1 MLNAAL
7 VGGQSAPP
15 VTPPVGVFLR
25 IFPRVPIVTIGN
37 ALEALTRRSG
47 DAAQIVA
54 DYLHGSTLALNLLL
68 RRSAPYLWSVV
79 ITCVAALVRAGLGTF
94 LGVRYPLG
102 TFYAAVAIIGWFWGV
117 SPAVLAAVL
126 GYLLG
131 DYFFLT
137 PRPPTFGTGSNALE
151 PVVYAAICSA
161 LIALV
166 YRVYERERRLDQALS
181 DHAST
186 RQALVDSDA
195 RFKRYLDALPDIV
208 YTWKAD
214 GSMEYV
220 NPRWADY
227 VGGAENVS
235 DEMVSANVPAEDLR
249 ELIERRNEALRRGE
263 PLRAEFRLRDRHG
276 WPRWFMTRCV
286 PIRDAKNS
294 ITGWVGTSID
304 IDDEKR
310 AAEALELSERRYRS
324 VSEAVDF
331 GMWSADNA
339 GRLTFMSA
347 RYLDFLG
354 VTQEQ
359 VGAQLWSAVQAPP
372 EEIHEAAGR
381 WERCKATGE
390 PWESEYSV
398 RGKDGAVRR
407 VWSRGVALRGADG
420 AVSSWAGFNLDVTE
434 RYAAAHAGDQARQRL
449 EAVTNAMS
457 IGVAQCNRQMEY
469 VWANPAYARL
479 MGGSPEQIDQFQGR
493 RLEDVLGRAAFE
505 RLEPSF
511 LRVLNGDSAE
521 FEGQL
526 ESGIDPDPWI
536 HARYTPIWNGDPAPI
551 GWVAVINDLTE
562 RRALEQQLRD
572 TNRRKDAFLATLAH
586 ELRNPLAP
594 IRYATQLMKPGTP
607 TEMAADARRMIER
620 QLAHMARLLDDLL
633 DVSRITR
640 GTLEI
645 RRDTL
650 DLRAALQYAVDAA
663 RPLAEAV
670 EQDIQVDLPSD
681 PLPVSGDE
689 TRLIQ
694 VVGNIINN
702 AIKFANPGGRI
713 FVSAASDGAMV
724 AVSVRD
730 TGRGISQELLP
741 NIFEMF
747 VQGEPNSQSQS
758 GLGIGLA
765 LAKQMIDL
773 HGGRIEAHSDGPGR
787 GSEFRVLLPRVAELP
802 AMQDSVADAKVSVL
816 GANNIRVLVVD
827 DNVDAADSLAL
838 FLKIAGYQTRVAY
851 DGRTAVE
858 MAEILEPGVVLLDL
872 GLPYLN
878 GHEVARRLRVL
889 PWGRT
894 ARLIALTG
902 WGQEDDVLR
911 SRQSGFDEHLTKP
924 VDPEVLLQRIILL
937 TRDQAQTGN

>member
-1 MLNAAL
+1 M
-7 VGGQSAPP
+7 
-15 VTPPVGVFLR
+15 
-25 IFPRVPIVTIGN
+25 
-37 ALEALTRRSG
+37 RR
-47 DAAQIVA
+47 
-54 DYLHGSTLALNLLL
+54 STLALNLSL
-68 RRSAPYLWSVV
+68 RRSAPYIWSAAIV
-79 ITCVAALVRAGLGTF
+79 CAAALVRAGFGTF
-94 LGVRYPLG
+94 LGEHYPLG

-117 SPAVLAAVL
+117 SPAVLAAAL
-126 GYLLG
+126 GYLVG

-137 PRPPTFGTGSNALE
+137 PRAPPFGTESNVLE
-151 PVVYAAICSA
+151 PAAYAAICSA

-166 YRVYERERRLDQALS
+166 YRVQDRQRQLDQALN

-186 RQALVDSDA
+186 RQALVESDA

-214 GSMEYV
+214 GSIEYV
-220 NPRWADY
+220 NPRWVDY
-227 VGGAENVS
+227 VGAETVT
-235 DEMVSANVPAEDLR
+235 DEIVAAHVPAEDLS
-249 ELIERRNEALRRGE
+249 ELNERRNESLRSGE
-263 PLRAEFRLRDRHG
+263 PLRAEFRLRDQHG
-276 WPRWFMTRCV
+276 RARWFMTRCV
-286 PIRDAKNS
+286 PLGDAKGS

-339 GRLTFMSA
+339 GRLTYISA
-347 RYLDFLG
+347 RFLDFLG
-354 VTQEQ
+354 VTQERAE
-359 VGAQLWSAVQAPP
+359 AQLWSAIQAPP
-372 EEIHEAAGR
+372 GEIQEAAAR

-390 PWESEYSV
+390 PWEWEYSL
-398 RGKDGAVRR
+398 RGKDGAVCR
-407 VWSRGVALRGADG
+407 VWSRGVALRGSDD

-434 RYAAAHAGDQARQRL
+434 RYAAARARDQARQRL
-449 EAVTNAMS
+449 ELVTNAMS
-457 IGVAQCNRQMEY
+457 LGVAQCNRQMEY
-469 VWANPAYARL
+469 VWVNPAYARL
-479 MGGSPEQIDQFQGR
+479 IGCSPEQIGQIQGR

-505 RLEPSF
+505 RLEPTF

-526 ESGIDPDPWI
+526 ESGVDPNRWI

-562 RRALEQQLRD
+562 RRALEEQLRD

-594 IRYATQLMKPGTP
+594 IRYATQLLKPGTP

-650 DLRAALQYAVDAA
+650 DLRATLRHAIDAA

-670 EQDIQVDLPSD
+670 EHDIRVELPND

-689 TRLIQ
+689 TRLAQ
-694 VVGNIINN
+694 VVGNIIDN
-702 AIKFANPGGRI
+702 AIKFTNPGGTI
-713 FVSAASDGAMV
+713 YVSAAFDGAMV
-724 AVSVRD
+724 VASVRD
-730 TGRGISQELLP
+730 TGRGISAEMLP
-741 NIFEMF
+741 SIFDMF
-747 VQGEPNSQSQS
+747 VQGEPNSQTQS

-773 HGGRIEAHSDGPGR
+773 HGGRIEVYSDGPRR
-787 GSEFRVLLPRVAELP
+787 GSEFRVLLPRVAERP
-802 AMQDSVADAKVSVL
+802 AMQDSLVDATKVSVL
-816 GANNIRVLVVD
+816 GANNIRVLIVD

-858 MAEILEPGVVLLDL
+858 MAEILKPAVVLLDL
-872 GLPYLN
+872 GLPYLS
-878 GHEVARRLRVL
+878 GHEVARRLRAL

-902 WGQEDDVLR
+902 WGQEEDMRR

-924 VDPEVLLQRIILL
+924 VDPEVLIQHIIRL
-937 TRDQAQTGN
+937 TRDQALTGN